1 LQSLQILYTFVLR
14 TEIVTMHFRPK
25 CGTLFCLPIKVVVF
39 PSRILTPVKDAYG
52 VESTFEPEVARIAAV
67 MTDFYKN
74 EGRIVLF
81 CCCICVYLHKYFF
94 NLTTLGD
101 LKMLFCA
108 CNFSPNHVLKYVKY
122 RSNESRNSKFSR
134 GNAMDMSGHGWTRVP
149 QVTTDEPKVITD
161 NHQ

>member
-1 LQSLQILYTFVLR
+1 
-14 TEIVTMHFRPK
+14 
-25 CGTLFCLPIKVVVF
+25 
-39 PSRILTPVKDAYG
+39 
-52 VESTFEPEVARIAAV
+52 

-74 EGRIVLF
+74 EGIVLF

-134 GNAMDMSGHGWTRVP
+134 GACPRTHCLRLWCSHSKCHKNFAPPPKFRPWLRQWTRMTMDGHARVTTDGPRVTTDGHEWPRMDTSGHGWTRVA
-149 QVTTDEPKVITD
+149 TSD
-161 NHQ
+161 HR